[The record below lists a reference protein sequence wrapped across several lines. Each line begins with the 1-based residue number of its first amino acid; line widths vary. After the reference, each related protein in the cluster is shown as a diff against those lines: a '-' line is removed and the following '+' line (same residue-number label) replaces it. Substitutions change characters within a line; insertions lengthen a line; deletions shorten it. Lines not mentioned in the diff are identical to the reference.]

1 MEFFAS
7 VFPLLFLLALLA
19 GSIIL
24 VVKLIKKNPGIS
36 EEKRKYDLA
45 LAYATVK
52 LNQELKEGKE
62 LEPEEEMKTL
72 IKHFNDAYDIYGKL

>member
-36 EEKRKYDLA
+36 EEKRRYDLA

-52 LNQELKEGKE
+52 LNEELKEGKE

>member
-7 VFPLLFLLALLA
+7 VFPLLFLLALFA

-24 VVKLIKKNPGIS
+24 VVKLIKKNLGIS

-52 LNQELKEGKE
+52 LHEELKEGKE
-62 LEPEEEMKTL
+62 LGPEEEMKAL